1 MAGTPKK
8 AAKKEK
14 VKKPKKPAAHPPF
27 KTMIT
32 QAIAGLKD
40 RLGSSRQAILK
51 FIMEKY
57 FPKDADE
64 AFVRRH
70 LNSALARGHEQKWL
84 HHAPGHSGSF
94 KLAPK
99 KERKSKSKKA
109 EEGEEKP
116 KKKVT
121 KKTAAATPKKAA
133 AKPKKAPAKKSVK
146 KAAAG
151 KKKVA

>member
-8 AAKKEK
+8 AAEKKKK
-14 VKKPKKPAAHPPF
+14 VKKPKKPATHPPF

-32 QAIAGLKD
+32 QAIAALKD

-109 EEGEEKP
+109 EEEGEEMP

-121 KKTAAATPKKAA
+121 KKKAA
-133 AKPKKAPAKKSVK
+133 AAPKKVQKS
-146 KAAAG
+146 
-151 KKKVA
+151 